1 MYGLIFFSLLLNII
15 CVYFLFKVWKK
26 VHVQPVNQD
35 SYINEDVG
43 ELLELFSQEMKEENA
58 RLHEMIIQFSKQIKE
73 NHDSNSMQEVA
84 EEVDTNLVEEVKNLH
99 ADENNARNKVLL
111 LARQGYNAEE
121 IAKMLDRGKGEVQL
135 LLKFYA

>member
-15 CVYFLFKVWKK
+15 CFYFLFRLWKK
-26 VHVQPVNQD
+26 VHVRPMNQE
-35 SYINEDVG
+35 SYINEDVE

-58 RLHEMIIQFSKQIKE
+58 RLHEMIIQFSKQ
-73 NHDSNSMQEVA
+73 NGLNAMQEVA
-84 EEVDTNLVEEVKNLH
+84 EEVDKNLAEEVKNLH
-99 ADENNARNKVLL
+99 DDENNDRNKVLL

>member
-15 CVYFLFKVWKK
+15 CFYFLFRLWKK
-26 VHVQPVNQD
+26 VHVRPMNQE

-73 NHDSNSMQEVA
+73 NHGLNAMQEVP
-84 EEVDTNLVEEVKNLH
+84 EEVDKNLAEEVKNLH
-99 ADENNARNKVLL
+99 DDENNDRNKVLL